1 MLRWDVM
8 GAGWRRG
15 RWLGALAGVGL
26 GAGVACSQGA
36 SSTSHNP
43 GDDFYP
49 SEASPVTPPQGG
61 PDADYDD
68 GAFNGTDG
76 AYGATYG
83 TGGGY
88 STITICPP
96 PDASAGADASLGSS
110 GDGGAAGDAAW
121 YPSSDASS
129 DASGAGG
136 AYGSSGG
143 AASCTPIPAACAA
156 TPNCTCFLTAL
167 QSSLACTYP
176 HCEDTMGAGFP
187 IYCP

>member
-1 MLRWDVM
+1 M
-8 GAGWRRG
+8 GAGRHWGRG
-15 RWLGALAGVGL
+15 LGALAGVGL
-26 GAGVACSQGA
+26 GAAVACSPA
-36 SSTSHNP
+36 SSSTSHNP
-43 GDDFYP
+43 GDDFTP
-49 SEASPVTPPQGG
+49 SEASTTPPQGG
-61 PDADYDD
+61 ADADYDD
-68 GAFNGTDG
+68 GAFDNTDG

-96 PDASAGADASLGSS
+96 PDASAGTDASLASS

-129 DASGAGG
+129 DAGG
-136 AYGSSGG
+136 AAGTYGSSGG
-143 AASCTPIPAACAA
+143 AASCTPIPAECVA

-167 QSSLACTYP
+167 KSSLACTYP